1 MTAIGHISPVTYLS
15 TSYESYWA
23 YRSSNIPVLK
33 PWTYWAYRSNNIPLH
48 TLQFSNLVIIILSW
62 CCDNHKII
70 ELQCIFLIGPIH
82 RGNELTSILNL
93 HELEVKIG
101 IAKNEPYSRLTRWII
116 NQYWTS
122 TISHWWTYRGW
133 GLSNYGH
140 VQNSVMKILQTN
152 KHKLLHYKVTTHQF
166 QRIIMRIFFLSIFI
180 LAISIRGALSQNLR
194 E

>member
-62 CCDNHKII
+62 CCDNRKII

-82 RGNELTSILNL
+82 RGNELTLILNL

-122 TISHWWTYRGW
+122 TISHWWTYIQRLRSEQLW
-133 GLSNYGH
+133 TCAEFSDEDPSN
-140 VQNSVMKILQTN
+140 
-152 KHKLLHYKVTTHQF
+152 
-166 QRIIMRIFFLSIFI
+166 
-180 LAISIRGALSQNLR
+180 
-194 E
+194 